1 MEQILVDQ
9 QNFYRLKEN
18 KSPSS
23 VLSLFVESVVP
34 VPGNLVAQQLYFYSV
49 APDGSAEF
57 VMTPVGRPNQFLDV
71 QMTLSGQ
78 VKILQDFGCFDVS
91 DDVVWEAISPDNE
104 KTDHVRVFPPFTS
117 ASRSLCCVCLFFS
130 LSISYLSVSHTED
143 SCVVEIVCC
152 SHGPCCNHQYV
163 SASVHMCCSEAG
175 NFEYSCCAGAL
186 VCVCVCVCL
195 CVFQPLVVVL
205 CVVFVAF
212 ASTLVCR
219 F

>member
-104 KTDHVRVFPPFTS
+104 KTDHVRVF
-117 ASRSLCCVCLFFS
+117 RCV
-130 LSISYLSVSHTED
+130 
-143 SCVVEIVCC
+143 
-152 SHGPCCNHQYV
+152 
-163 SASVHMCCSEAG
+163 
-175 NFEYSCCAGAL
+175 
-186 VCVCVCVCL
+186 VCVCFSLCL
-195 CVFQPLVVVL
+195 SRIFL
-205 CVVFVAF
+205 CLTPKIPV
-212 ASTLVCR
+212 
-219 F
+219 